1 MPEMCRAINSV
12 EMSPMMASDASL
24 ADEMC
29 KEEAL
34 EMPQY
39 HQLEKMM
46 EESRAQDDLF

>member
-34 EMPQY
+34 RK
-39 HQLEKMM
+39 KMM
-46 EESRAQDDLF
+46 EEYYLF